1 MTDTK
6 TTPPSTPSK
15 DEAPGYAEKQRR
27 DKGDA
32 QQPAPEPEPEQD
44 PDDGGLDRDPET
56 TPGD

>member
-6 TTPPSTPSK
+6 TTPPHTPSK
-15 DEAPGYAEKQRR
+15 DEAPGYAKKHPR

-32 QQPAPEPEPEQD
+32 QQPSPEPEQD

>member
-32 QQPAPEPEPEQD
+32 QQPAPEPRQD